1 MMNRVFGSNLAL
13 AMSLFA
19 SACGS
24 SPTIDSNKL
33 ATAEQEVIGGFGSG
47 GKAFEAVGTLGIEW
61 DGEYYMMCTA
71 TLIGPKTV
79 LTAKHCTVFLDDGW
93 TPAELVGQPLML
105 EYKLSFAVGNGN
117 RPDRK
122 YEVVWTS
129 ASQINE
135 GGVLGLGNDV
145 AVAHLKE
152 AVTDLAPLE
161 YTTSPL
167 SNDLLNTKGIVA
179 GYGVQNNE
187 QSSSGV
193 LDGTRKVGYTTM
205 TAYEGRFYELALGS
219 YEAFIQDLVNSYGQG
234 QVDECLA
241 DSECKTMIEG
251 WYNDTVLLP
260 DYEFWTSKQAGDAV
274 TCQGDSG
281 GPLLKKILTA
291 DGSERRQILGVV
303 SGGMGSAELA
313 CDYGT
318 IYAGFG
324 LDTQSFLAKSL
335 NWEDACAG
343 ESLQGECTGDVARL
357 CKIVD
362 GERFFS
368 ETNCADF
375 GQMCDRGQ
383 DGFVGCFER
392 QIPSPVERVS
402 KNASWLQGPR
412 TLRIVQQAAAAGL
425 LNPARRAV
433 IERLSK

>member
-1 MMNRVFGSNLAL
+1 VTPRVTIVDHLFDHVLKGTSLMMNRVFGSNLAL
-13 AMSLFA
+13 ALSLFA
-19 SACGS
+19 SACSS
-24 SPTIDSNKL
+24 SPTVDSNKL

-152 AVTDLAPLE
+152 AVTDMAPLE

-167 SNDLLNTKGIVA
+167 SNDLLGTKGIVA

-187 QSSSGV
+187 QSASGV
-193 LDGTRKVGYTTM
+193 LDGSRKVGYTTM

-219 YEAFIQDLVNSYGQG
+219 YEGVHPRPGEHLRPRPSRR
-234 QVDECLA
+234 
-241 DSECKTMIEG
+241 
-251 WYNDTVLLP
+251 VL
-260 DYEFWTSKQAGDAV
+260 
-274 TCQGDSG
+274 G
-281 GPLLKKILTA
+281 GL
-291 DGSERRQILGVV
+291 
-303 SGGMGSAELA
+303 
-313 CDYGT
+313 
-318 IYAGFG
+318 
-324 LDTQSFLAKSL
+324 
-335 NWEDACAG
+335 
-343 ESLQGECTGDVARL
+343 
-357 CKIVD
+357 
-362 GERFFS
+362 
-368 ETNCADF
+368 
-375 GQMCDRGQ
+375 
-383 DGFVGCFER
+383 
-392 QIPSPVERVS
+392 
-402 KNASWLQGPR
+402 
-412 TLRIVQQAAAAGL
+412 
-425 LNPARRAV
+425 
-433 IERLSK
+433 